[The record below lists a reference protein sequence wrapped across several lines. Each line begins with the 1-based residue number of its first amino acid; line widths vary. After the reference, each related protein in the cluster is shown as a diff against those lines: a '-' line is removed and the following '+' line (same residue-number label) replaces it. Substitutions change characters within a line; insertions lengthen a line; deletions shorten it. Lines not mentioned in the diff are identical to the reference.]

1 MAKLVTRRRAIGIVA
16 AVAGLPLL
24 YSSSLARSAPSA
36 VIWSG
41 QALGAPAKLILNDHN
56 PARAHRLIELVVAE
70 VARLERMFSLYR
82 DDSDLVELNR
92 AGGIAAPELEM
103 LALLDTCFGFWES
116 TGGLFDPT
124 VQPVWE
130 LYRDHFAKA
139 DADEQGPDATVLRD
153 RLERVGFGG
162 VKFGSGRVAFTRPGM
177 AITLNGVAQGF
188 VTDRLVEILRDA
200 GVESSL
206 VDMGEERT
214 IGTQQGGEPWR
225 IGLAT
230 TEDSGEP
237 DAVLSIVNRAVAT
250 SSSAGFV
257 FDQAGSFGH
266 ILHPRA
272 GATPGRYRRV
282 SVIADNAVTADAL
295 STAFNLM
302 DVASIRQVLAGY
314 PDASVDLIDLTGSR
328 QKLGRSA

>member
-1 MAKLVTRRRAIGIVA
+1 MAKLMTRRRAIGIFA
-16 AVAGLPLL
+16 AAAGLPLL
-24 YSSSLARSAPSA
+24 YSSSVANSSPSA
-36 VIWSG
+36 FVWSG
-41 QALGAPAKLILNDHN
+41 QALGAPAKLILNDHDA
-56 PARAHRLIELVVAE
+56 ARAHRLIELVVTE

-82 DDSDLVELNR
+82 DDSDIVELNR
-92 AGGIAAPELEM
+92 AGGLFAPEPEM
-103 LALLDTCFGFWES
+103 LALLHVCYGFWES
-116 TGGLFDPT
+116 TGSLFDPT

-130 LYRDHFAKA
+130 LYRDHFAKPGA
-139 DADEQGPDATVLRD
+139 HEQGPDATVLRD
-153 RLERVGFGG
+153 RLKRVGFDG

-188 VTDRLVEILRDA
+188 VTDRVVEILREA

-206 VDMGEERT
+206 VDMGEERA
-214 IGTQQGGEPWR
+214 IGAQQGGEPWR
-225 IGLAT
+225 IGLAAT
-230 TEDSGEP
+230 QDSGEP

-257 FDQAGSFGH
+257 FDQSGSFGH

-272 GATPGRYRRV
+272 GATPERYRRV

-302 DVASIRQVLAGY
+302 DVASIRQVLRGY
-314 PDASVDLIDLTGSR
+314 PDACVDLIDLTGSR
-328 QKLGRSA
+328 QELGRQA